1 MALISGGRQI
11 HLCPLCGGELER
23 VHRHLGDRLLAAF
36 RSVHRY
42 QCVNGSCTWEG
53 IVSDDLPDEGGGD
66 GRPRLTW
73 RARVLWFLIGAAV
86 AVASVQVV
94 RMTMR
99 DQAVKKARLA
109 KVTAQRQAL
118 PPLPVDVGESYDG
131 EALAEDDLRKGDHA
145 SPLTLRRG
153 CAWGVPGRTPY
164 VGTVAQALTT
174 ARVPESAVRKFEA
187 MVEKKLIS
195 DRVEI
200 TRDGITTVSKRRQFD
215 SLSFNMAFGKTMC
228 FNTRVNFKPGHVE
241 LADLYEATDAEGRR
255 YTVMVPDVCGNVS
268 VLGDREERNGPPPD
282 TPTPEPATLALFA
295 GALAALAWFTRQR
308 SRRGRAAAQVS
319 PGENTPPR

>member
-1 MALISGGRQI
+1 M
-11 HLCPLCGGELER
+11 
-23 VHRHLGDRLLAAF
+23 LGAF

-53 IVSDDLPDEGGGD
+53 IVSDDLPDDLAGD

-73 RARVLWFLIGAAV
+73 RSRVLWFLIGAAV
-86 AVASVQVV
+86 ALASVQAV
-94 RMTMR
+94 RMTLR
-99 DQAVKKARLA
+99 DQTMKNARLA
-109 KVTAQRQAL
+109 KAAAQRQAL

-131 EALAEDDLRKGDHA
+131 EALAEDDPRRGTQA

-164 VGTVAQALTT
+164 VGTVGQALTA
-174 ARVPESAVRKFEA
+174 ARLPESAIRKFEA

-195 DRVEI
+195 DRVQI
-200 TRDGITTVSKRRQFD
+200 TREGITTVSKQRQFD

-228 FNTRVNFKPGHVE
+228 FSTRVNFKPGHVE
-241 LADLYEATDAEGRR
+241 LADLYEATDAQGKR

-308 SRRGRAAAQVS
+308 SRRAQASRAVS
-319 PGENTPPR
+319 PGDGRPRR